1 VKRRYRVRDNER
13 FQEIRR
19 QGKSYSNRLAVLCI
33 LENSLP
39 YSRFGFSVSR
49 RIGNAVVRNRVK
61 RRMREAVRLR
71 MHQYR
76 SGWDCVLIA
85 RGPIRG
91 ATYVEIERA
100 CARLFHRAS
109 LALPN
114 FCREQD
120 AP

>member
-19 QGKSYSNRLAVLCI
+19 HGKSYSNRLAVLCI

-71 MHQYR
+71 MHRIR

-85 RGPIRG
+85 RGPIRSAAYG
-91 ATYVEIERA
+91 EIERA
-100 CARLFHRAS
+100 CTRLFRRAS

-114 FCREQD
+114 SRQEQD
-120 AP
+120 AS